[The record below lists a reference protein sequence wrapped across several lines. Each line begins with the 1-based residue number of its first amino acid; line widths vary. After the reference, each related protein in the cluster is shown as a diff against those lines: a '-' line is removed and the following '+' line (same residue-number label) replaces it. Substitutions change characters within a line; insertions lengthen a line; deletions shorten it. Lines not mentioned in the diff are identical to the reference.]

1 MRSDM
6 PRVPATASARRRAF
20 LRLAPAVLVGLGVLG
35 YAHHLDSRGS
45 VDPVATAAVAWD
57 LAPAV
62 HVQPAPKRVG
72 YDPRVTATDS
82 QHALEATLA
91 TPAAAQT
98 TVAASESPAAPRPQ
112 APGAV
117 DPERGGP
124 VDTGRLDKVVPGRRP
139 LGPVHVDPMPAGV
152 TLASPTDTESLYARS
167 GAVPLTAEQLSAS
180 AVPPGT
186 SVIPGLTKHVA
197 PSCTGTG
204 TDGKRAQAMY
214 VHEANTADRYSQVL
228 ALLRNEVANVD
239 DTYAVSSKKTGGDLR
254 VRWVHDASCA
264 PVILDVTVP
273 AGSLGADFDA
283 TISALANL
291 GFNDPNRKYVAFADA
306 NAFCGIGTVYQRD
319 TTAANPNDGYAAS
332 YSRIDTNCWSTGESV
347 AAHELTH
354 NLGGVQRSAP
364 HSTTFGHCYDES
376 DLMCYDDGSG
386 LAMRSVCTSS
396 QAQLLDCHGDDYF
409 NTSPAAGSYLA
420 THWNVARSSFLDNL
434 RTAGGTPGS
443 AGPGSTAPGS
453 TAPGATLAVPSE
465 ARVGT
470 VFPVSVTATGAGP
483 FGYEWTVT
491 GPCTLSDPSLADPT
505 VLCAEAGRATLS
517 ATVTQADGQSVQ
529 AGPAAVVVA
538 PADAPRAAR
547 WTSVKQLGGL
557 PVRLTAVLREA
568 GTGAAVAGE
577 PVQLQARYRGAPGYV
592 TVIDR
597 LVTDSSGRVT
607 ASPTV
612 RQAGWFRFGSAGG
625 TTYAASASPSA
636 YVKVPTRLAVTSRP
650 HHHKRTVTAR
660 LTTLG
665 GVAIPSATVTL
676 EQRTA
681 GHGWRVLRT
690 VRTDAHGRADATLR
704 PERRTSYRWTYRGA
718 AVHHDA
724 LSARITLRR

>member
-1 MRSDM
+1 MRSDV

-20 LRLAPAVLVGLGVLG
+20 LRLAPAVLLGLGVLG
-35 YAHHLDSRGS
+35 YAHHLDRRASAN
-45 VDPVATAAVAWD
+45 PVATAAVVQD
-57 LAPAV
+57 VAPAV
-62 HVQPAPKRVG
+62 PVQAVPKRVG

-82 QHALEATLA
+82 QHALEAALV

-98 TVAASESPAAPRPQ
+98 AVAASEPAVPRPLDSRR
-112 APGAV
+112 V
-117 DPERGGP
+117 DPERGGQ
-124 VDTGRLDKVVPGRRP
+124 VDTGRLDRVVPGKRP
-139 LGPVHVDPMPAGV
+139 LGPVHIDPMPAGV

-167 GAVPLTAEQLSAS
+167 GAVPLTVEQLSAS

-214 VHEANTADRYSQVL
+214 VHESDTADRYSKVL
-228 ALLRNEVANVD
+228 TLLRNEVANVD
-239 DTYAVSSKKTGGDLR
+239 DTYAVSSEKTGGDLR

-264 PVILDVTVP
+264 PVILDVALP
-273 AGSLGADFDA
+273 PGSLGADFDA

-291 GFNDPNRKYVAFADA
+291 GFDDPNRKYVAFADA
-306 NAFCGIGTVYQRD
+306 NEFCGIGTVYQRD
-319 TTAANPNDGYAAS
+319 TTVGNPNDGYAAS
-332 YSRIDTNCWSTGESV
+332 YSRIDANCWSTSESV

-364 HSTTFGHCYDES
+364 HATAFGHCYDES

-386 LAMRSVCTSS
+386 VAMRSVCASG
-396 QAQLLDCHGDDYF
+396 QAQLLDCHDDDYF
-409 NTSPAAGSYLA
+409 NTDPAPGSYLA
-420 THWNVARSSFLDNL
+420 THWNVARSSFLDNV
-434 RTAGGTPGS
+434 RASSGTPGTTD
-443 AGPGSTAPGS
+443 PGSTAL
-453 TAPGATLAVPSE
+453 GATLSVPSE

-470 VFPVSVTATGAGP
+470 AFGVSVTATRAGP
-483 FGYEWTVT
+483 FNYEWTVT
-491 GPCTLSDPSLADPT
+491 GPCTLSDPSVADPS
-505 VLCAEAGRATLS
+505 VLCADAGQATLA

-529 AGPAAVVVA
+529 AGPATVTVGP
-538 PADAPRAAR
+538 PADALRAVR
-547 WTSVKQLGGL
+547 WTPVKQLRGL
-557 PVRLTAVLREA
+557 PVRLTAVLREV

-577 PVQLQARYRGAPGYV
+577 PVQLQARYRGARGYV

-612 RQAGWFRFGSAGG
+612 RRAGWFRFGSTAG
-625 TTYAASASPSA
+625 TTYAASVSPSA
-636 YVKVPTRLAVTSRP
+636 YVPVPTRLTLTSRP
-650 HHHKRTVTAR
+650 HHHQRTVTAR

-665 GVAIPSATVTL
+665 GVAIGSATVTL
-676 EQRTA
+676 EQRTP
-681 GHGWRVLRT
+681 GRGWRVVRT
-690 VRTDAHGRADATLR
+690 VRTDRHGRASATVR

-718 AVHHDA
+718 GVHHDA
-724 LSARITLRR
+724 LSARTTLRR